1 MNAVILIMYLKQ
13 AVHTSIS
20 FFSFSKFVKHFEL
33 HFHFVQHASKLILRI
48 SIEKTTTKMFQ
59 EYRRDICLKVLI
71 LNAVHMSVC
80 DGRCS
85 SDVYILG
92 LLSKRK

>member
-20 FFSFSKFVKHFEL
+20 FFSFSKFVKHI
-33 HFHFVQHASKLILRI
+33 SKLILRI
-48 SIEKTTTKMFQ
+48 AIEKTTTKIFQ